1 MLGARSAGLGLAVGL
16 ASLALVDNTM
26 FIGRYCEFDTMMMCN
41 RTLVVIVA
49 SFKFQVSHVYF
60 MKYSMMGLLHMP
72 NIMSSIE
79 ADPYSTYHDIL
90 SY

>member
-1 MLGARSAGLGLAVGL
+1 MVLIADEISLSPPDTAARP
-16 ASLALVDNTM
+16 
-26 FIGRYCEFDTMMMCN
+26 GRETHMSPWVQQV
-41 RTLVVIVA
+41 TKTIIIA
-49 SFKFQVSHVYF
+49 HQKTTKFKFQVSHVYF

-90 SY
+90 SH